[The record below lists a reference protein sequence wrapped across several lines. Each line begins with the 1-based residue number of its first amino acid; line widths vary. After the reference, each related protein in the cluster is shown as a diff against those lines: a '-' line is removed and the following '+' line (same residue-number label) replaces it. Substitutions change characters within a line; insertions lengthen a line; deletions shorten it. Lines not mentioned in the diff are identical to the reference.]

1 MKNLPACSIII
12 RAYNESEHITRLLDG
27 IDSQHM
33 KELEVILVDSG
44 SSDST
49 VAIAESYRQRFPVKV
64 VRISPEEF
72 TFGRSLNHGIAVAD
86 ADLVVI
92 ASAHVY
98 PIYPDW
104 IEQLLAPLAD
114 HKVVLSYGKQPGNH
128 KSNFSEQQV
137 FKRWYPDG
145 MNGEQSHPFCNNANA
160 AIRRSIW
167 EVHPYDESLS
177 GLEDIAWANWV
188 IDQGYRIV
196 YSPEAEIVHLHN
208 ETPVAVYNR
217 YRREAMAFKRIFP
230 NEAFTLWDFMR
241 LVSTNIAS
249 DLRQAAVER
258 VLIKHMTSI
267 LTFRLMQFWGTYQGY
282 RQSGPLTWQL
292 RRTFYYPR
300 AEAAAPDG
308 RRPVDPIQYN

>member
-72 TFGRSLNHGIAVAD
+72 TFGRSLNHGIAVAE

-104 IEQLLAPLAD
+104 IEQLLAPFAD
-114 HKVVLSYGKQPGNH
+114 QKVALSYGKQRGNH
-128 KSNFSEQQV
+128 TSNFSEQQV
-137 FKRWYPDG
+137 FKHWYPDG
-145 MNGEQSHPFCNNANA
+145 KTGEQSHPFCNNANA

-167 EVHPYDESLS
+167 EEHPYDESLS

-196 YSPEAEIVHLHN
+196 YSPEAEIVHLHK
-208 ETPVAVYNR
+208 ETPGAVYNR
-217 YRREAMAFKRIFP
+217 YRREAMAFNRIFP
-230 NEAFTLWDFMR
+230 NEDFTLWDFIR

-258 VLIKHMTSI
+258 GLIKHLTSI
-267 LTFRLMQFWGTYQGY
+267 LTFRLMQFWGTYRGY

-300 AEAAAPDG
+300 ASASAPDD
-308 RRPVDPIQYN
+308 RRPVGPIQYN